1 MMRMALT
8 VLAGGLLAASPV
20 FGQAA
25 HNHGQAAGD
34 KPEMKCEM
42 HAAKHGADA
51 EHGAA
56 HAADP
61 LHRNMPKMIL
71 MHADGLKLTAAQVEQ
86 LEALQ
91 TAHKADCEAR
101 MALVK
106 AAEQAA
112 SEAVALA
119 TPDART
125 FEAKLREAAGY
136 KVDCKLDM
144 LRTGQAAQ
152 AVLTAEQRAHLG
164 HMGHAG
170 HAGHTGH

>member
-1 MMRMALT
+1 MMKMVMT

-20 FGQAA
+20 YGQAA
-25 HNHGQAAGD
+25 HNHGQAASD

-42 HAAKHGADA
+42 HAATHGADP
-51 EHGAA
+51 EHGAG

-86 LEALQ
+86 LESLQ
-91 TAHKADCEAR
+91 AAHKAACEAR
-101 MALVK
+101 MALAK
-106 AAEQAA
+106 AAEQGAA
-112 SEAVALA
+112 EAVAQA

-136 KVDCKLDM
+136 KVECKLDM

-152 AVLTAEQRAHLG
+152 AALTAEQRAHLG

-170 HAGHTGH
+170 HTGHAGH